1 MTPDDIYRAYDGL
14 RPSDEAKERMLQAI
28 RAEAAGPKRL
38 APSKRRP
45 FRGALILAAALV
57 LVLAFA
63 TVTYATDLFGLRSAI
78 LYHQNGDTGE
88 PYDNTDVLS
97 LQGLA
102 DSPEAMANM
111 RWQNFY
117 NSYDP
122 DGMILASI
130 GNGDTGLDARY
141 NAYPCYTQEMA
152 DELDAIADEYGL
164 TLLNSPTLYTN
175 SDALPE
181 RIANVLPKSCEAYG
195 HVFDGGY
202 AYDSGSFMAEG
213 TFTLSDG
220 RWPYPVS
227 YQLVCNEKGYLSVS
241 YLPIGNVE
249 EYTQWEYETACG
261 IPVMLA
267 MGPDKA
273 LIIGDLPDAYLVV
286 NVLDVRWS
294 DAEQGEISMP
304 NEALETIADAFAF
317 DRMAEGK

>member
-14 RPSDEAKERMLQAI
+14 RPSDEAKKRMLRAIQA
-28 RAEAAGPKRL
+28 AQSACPETKKHAG
-38 APSKRRP
+38 RRT
-45 FRGALILAAALV
+45 FRRTLILAAALA
-57 LVLAFA
+57 LALAFA

-78 LYHQNGDTGE
+78 LYHQNSDTGE

-152 DELDAIADEYGL
+152 
-164 TLLNSPTLYTN
+164 
-175 SDALPE
+175 
-181 RIANVLPKSCEAYG
+181 NVLPKSCEIYG

-241 YLPIGNVE
+241 YLAIGNADD
-249 EYTQWEYETACG
+249 YTQWEYETACG
-261 IPVMLA
+261 VPVMLA
-267 MGPDKA
+267 TGPDKA
-273 LIIGDLPDAYLVV
+273 LIIVDRPEAFLVV
-286 NVLDVRWS
+286 NVLDIRWG
-294 DAEQGEISMP
+294 DTEAGEMTMP
-304 NEALETIADAFAF
+304 REVLETIADAFSF
-317 DRMAEGK
+317 DTVE

>member
-1 MTPDDIYRAYDGL
+1 M
-14 RPSDEAKERMLQAI
+14 
-28 RAEAAGPKRL
+28 
-38 APSKRRP
+38 
-45 FRGALILAAALV
+45 
-57 LVLAFA
+57 LAFA

-78 LYHQNGDTGE
+78 LYHQNSDTGE

-111 RWQNFY
+111 RWQIFY

-152 DELDAIADEYGL
+152 DELDAIANEYGL
-164 TLLNSPTLYTN
+164 ALLNSPTLYGI

-181 RIANVLPKSCEAYG
+181 RIANVLPKSCETYG

-241 YLPIGNVE
+241 YLAIGNADD
-249 EYTQWEYETACG
+249 YTQWEYETACG
-261 IPVMLA
+261 VPVMLA
-267 MGPDKA
+267 TGPDKA
-273 LIIGDLPDAYLVV
+273 LIIVDRPEAFLVV
-286 NVLDVRWS
+286 NVLDIRWG
-294 DAEQGEISMP
+294 DTEAGEMTMP
-304 NEALETIADAFAF
+304 REVLETIADAFSF
-317 DRMAEGK
+317 DTVE

>member
-14 RPSDEAKERMLQAI
+14 RPSDEAKKRMRAIQA
-28 RAEAAGPKRL
+28 AQSACPETKKHAG
-38 APSKRRP
+38 RRT
-45 FRGALILAAALV
+45 FRRTLILAAALA

-152 DELDAIADEYGL
+152 DELDAIANEYGL
-164 TLLNSPTLYTN
+164 ALLNSPTLYGI

-181 RIANVLPKSCEAYG
+181 RIANVLPKSCETYG

-241 YLPIGNVE
+241 YLAIGNADD
-249 EYTQWEYETACG
+249 YTQWEYETACG
-261 IPVMLA
+261 VPVMLA
-267 MGPDKA
+267 TGPDKA
-273 LIIGDLPDAYLVV
+273 LIIVDRPEAFLVV
-286 NVLDVRWS
+286 NVLDIRWG
-294 DAEQGEISMP
+294 DTEADEMTMP
-304 NEALETIADAFAF
+304 REVLETIADAFSF
-317 DRMAEGK
+317 DTVE